1 MSRGGGSSPN
11 YNDLLK
17 KTEHYDKDER
27 YMAIS
32 DLCEA
37 LKRNAAQSGAE
48 GGGGGGGGGSS
59 FSHAAHPASSSYSS
73 QIDSLTERR
82 ICSAVLSLL
91 DDSSNDVQ
99 TVAVKTLGVLLVT
112 VQEEQ
117 VVEIADRL
125 CTLVLD
131 QSKSDL
137 RDVYAIGLKTLVE
150 TVPTSMGNIVSH
162 RLIGRLIDGI
172 HANSAAVGGKS
183 SAASGTS
190 AEEKSSEEIVLACLN
205 VLTDLLTRF
214 GSSSGAISAQHEPLL
229 NVALSQLAS
238 HRPVVRKRAGTTI
251 GVLATAI
258 SDALLHR
265 LVERILDQIDRADGL
280 GRSGKKRA
288 RRAHGDVK
296 LVGGGGRSFSEEI
309 RSADTRSLI
318 RTVCTISGTV
328 GHRLGQGHVD
338 RIVPIFLRFCD
349 PDDAVTGDDEDYDSD
364 EVMGDAADDGA
375 MAGMSEEAAAAMQV
389 ELRESCFQ
397 GFESFVLRCPSL
409 VRPHLDQI
417 IHSSLAYMRFD
428 PNYSYGDEDEGDD
441 GDEGDADDEDQ
452 EDDEEFSEEEEE
464 YSDDDDMSDEEDDE
478 NWKVRRGAIRT
489 LTAVVEAT
497 KHDASKLWIAEYA
510 WRKNSD
516 KKATVAG
523 ALVNRFK
530 EREEN
535 CRVDIIEC
543 FTRLLSYTV
552 SAASSGVLSLA
563 SSGSMDED
571 ALSSSGAVVVDLRSN
586 VSSAIVKASEKQLSA
601 KKGGERSKSSAIA
614 LLSTLCLAPGGIG
627 ELNQITS
634 VFNHVKSILNVD
646 HDDRLRRHAS
656 ANSKSLKLEALCLVR
671 IVLSC
676 GRHDPSHLKDALLPI
691 LLSEICQCVNEDW
704 YKVIAEAL
712 RVLMEVPRLMVQAS
726 ASKEEMDE
734 VAKSLYVAMEP
745 RLAEHDLDQ
754 EIKECA
760 LSASAS
766 LLSMLHASLAAEQKN
781 RIFELL
787 LERLKN
793 ETTRI
798 AAIKTLSKIG
808 EAARSNDD
816 LDLSPIMERALGQLA
831 LLLRQQ
837 SRGLKQTSL
846 ECLDTMVLCLGSDGD
861 VGMDDGLF
869 DSVLKDLGIAVADA
883 DLHLCHLSLS
893 ASNSVLKARPST
905 GPLVKGHILPAALSL
920 SRSPL
925 LQDPALSS
933 LLSLLEEMISS
944 GAIGFDELH
953 DMLVGQM
960 EAGGAKGGKQV
971 ISNLAECIA
980 TIAAAATPEKQMAFM
995 EDTIGA
1001 IKKSGDGGAQ
1011 TTQLNLLVSGNFGR
1025 KVNLSSMPVVA
1036 NDMRR
1041 IYDESFGSSNEDVKH
1056 AAALAMGRASAGAMD
1071 AFLPGILTAL
1081 EESSGKKQYLL
1092 LTSLREFIHC
1102 YREAD
1107 GGSDLVASVSL
1118 IVPHLE
1124 KNCGNDEE
1132 GVRSMVAECLGSL
1145 ACLEPKTILPVLKE
1159 LATKETPKK
1168 VFVRWTVGSAVK
1180 FAIGGYI
1187 SPTELA
1193 PFMPTFLRLLQE
1205 NDLAV
1210 KNIALLMVYSAVHHT
1225 PQLVVGLMRE
1235 QILPQIYELVQLN
1248 MERTINLGPFKH
1260 TVDDA
1265 LPLRKAALSIFATCL
1280 EKCPS
1285 SLDIPAFM
1293 PVVAKALADV
1303 EDIQLQT
1310 HQIVISMCPRHPI
1323 PLVAAA
1329 DSFVAPL
1336 EKTVNKKKGNK
1347 TGTELERVY
1356 EWIKSGLRVMIA
1368 ISNLDGAMT
1377 SRKFAEFVERIN
1389 NSAKHQPFLQAVEDE
1404 R

>member
-1 MSRGGGSSPN
+1 MSRGSFNNPN

-37 LKRNAAQSGAE
+37 LKRNAAQANSAEAMGSPPPTSGGT
-48 GGGGGGGGGSS
+48 GGNTSR
-59 FSHAAHPASSSYSS
+59 
-73 QIDSLTERR
+73 IDSQTERR

-99 TVAVKTLGVLLVT
+99 TVAVKTLSVLLIT

-117 VVEIADRL
+117 VVEIAERL

-150 TVPTSMGNIVSH
+150 TVPASMGNIVSQ
-162 RLIGRLIDGI
+162 RLIGRLVDGI
-172 HANSAAVGGKS
+172 HTNSTTQKKGKS
-183 SAASGTS
+183 TGVSSS
-190 AEEKSSEEIVLACLN
+190 AEDKNSEEIVLACLN

-214 GSSSGAISAQHEPLL
+214 GSTANSITLQHEPLL

-238 HRPVVRKRAGTTI
+238 PRPVVRKRAGTTI

-258 SDALLHR
+258 SDTLLHR
-265 LVERILDQIDRADGL
+265 LVERILDQIDKAEGL
-280 GRSGKKRA
+280 GKSGKKRA
-288 RRAHGDVK
+288 RKAHTSDYQRT
-296 LVGGGGRSFSEEI
+296 LSTSDL

-318 RTVCTISGTV
+318 RTMCTVSGTV
-328 GHRLGQGHVD
+328 GHRLNQGHID

-349 PDDAVTGDDEDYDSD
+349 PEDAVTGDDEDYDSD
-364 EVMGDAADDGA
+364 EIGGDADG
-375 MAGMSEEAAAAMQV
+375 MAGISEEAAAAMQV
-389 ELRESCFQ
+389 ELRESCFA
-397 GFESFVLRCPSL
+397 GFESFVLRCPAL
-409 VRPHLDQI
+409 IQPHLDHI

-428 PNYSYGDEDEGDD
+428 PNYQYGDEGDD
-441 GDEGDADDEDQ
+441 DEAMEEDE
-452 EDDEEFSEEEEE
+452 EDDEEFSEEDE
-464 YSDDDDMSDEEDDE
+464 YSEDDDMSDEEDDD
-478 NWKVRRGAIRT
+478 NWKVRRSAIRT
-489 LTAVVEAT
+489 LTSVVEAT
-497 KHDASKLWIAEYA
+497 KHDPSKLWIAEYA

-543 FTRLLSYTV
+543 FTRLLSFTV
-552 SAASSGVLSLA
+552 SAASAGVLVLA
-563 SSGSMDED
+563 SSSSMDDD
-571 ALSSSGAVVVDLRSN
+571 ALAASGAVVVDLRSN

-601 KKGGERSKSSAIA
+601 KKGGERSKSSAIG
-614 LLSTLCLAPGGIG
+614 LMSTLCLAPGGIG
-627 ELNQITS
+627 GSEQITS
-634 VFNHVKSILNVD
+634 VLTHVKSILNVD
-646 HDDRLRRHAS
+646 DDSKMRRHS

-671 IVLSC
+671 IMVSC
-676 GRHDPSHLKDALLPI
+676 KKHDPTHIKNALLPI
-691 LLSEICQCVNEDW
+691 LLPEICQCVKEDW

-712 RVLMEVPRLMVQAS
+712 RVLLEVPNLMILGS
-726 ASKEEMDE
+726 ASKPEMGE
-734 VAKSLYVAMEP
+734 VANSLYVAIEP

-766 LLSMLHASLAAEQKN
+766 LLSVLHASLSMEQKN

-808 EAARSNDD
+808 DAAQSNDD
-816 LDLSPIMERALGQLA
+816 LDLSPIMNETLGQLA

-837 SRGLKQTSL
+837 SRRLKQTSL
-846 ECLDTMVLCLGSDGD
+846 ECLETMVLCLGSDGH

-869 DSVLKDLGIAVADA
+869 DSVLKDLGDIISET
-883 DLHLCHLSLS
+883 DLHICHLSLS
-893 ASNSVLKARPST
+893 ASNSILKARPST
-905 GPLVKGHILPAALSL
+905 GPSVKNHILPAALTL
-920 SRSPL
+920 SKSPL
-925 LQDPALSS
+925 LQNPALSS
-933 LLSLLEEMISS
+933 LLVLLEEMTTSK
-944 GAIGFDELH
+944 AITFDNLR
-953 DMLVGQM
+953 DMLVEQIDTNGS
-960 EAGGAKGGKQV
+960 KSSKQV
-971 ISNLAECIA
+971 ISNLAECVA
-980 TIAAAATPEKQMAFM
+980 TIAAVAPPAKQNTFIKN
-995 EDTIGA
+995 TISA
-1001 IKKSGDGGAQ
+1001 IKKSGDGNAQ
-1011 TTQLNLLVSGNFGR
+1011 TTQLNLLVSGDLGR
-1025 KVNLSSMPVVA
+1025 KVDLSSMPGVA
-1036 NDMRR
+1036 DSLQQ
-1041 IYDESFGSSNEDVKH
+1041 IYDQAFGSSNEDIKH
-1056 AAALAMGRASAGAMD
+1056 AAALALGRASVGAID

-1081 EESSGKKQYLL
+1081 EKSSGKKQYLL
-1092 LTSLREFIHC
+1092 LSSLREFIHC
-1102 YREAD
+1102 YREME
-1107 GGSDLVASVSL
+1107 GGDLSSSVPL
-1118 IVPHLE
+1118 ILPHLE

-1145 ACLEPKTILPVLKE
+1145 ACLEPKMILPVLQE
-1159 LATKETPKK
+1159 LATRETPKK
-1168 VFVRWTVGSAVK
+1168 VVVRWTVGSAVK
-1180 FAIGGYI
+1180 FAIGGHM
-1187 SPTELA
+1187 SPNELA
-1193 PFMPTFLRLLQE
+1193 PFMPTFLGLLQE
-1205 NDLAV
+1205 DDLAV

-1225 PQLVVGLMRE
+1225 PQLVVGLMKE
-1235 QILPQIYELVQLN
+1235 QILPQIYELAQLN
-1248 MERTINLGPFKH
+1248 MERRIDLGPFKH

-1265 LPLRKAALSIFATCL
+1265 LPLRKAALSVFATCL

-1303 EDIQLQT
+1303 EDVQLQT
-1310 HQIVISMCPRHPI
+1310 HTIVISMCSRHPI

-1336 EKTVNKKKGNK
+1336 EKTVNKKKGQK

-1368 ISNLDGAMT
+1368 VSKLDGAMNN
-1377 SRKFAEFVERIN
+1377 RKFAEFVDRIN
-1389 NSAKHQPFLQAVEDE
+1389 NSSKHGPFLQAVEDE

>member
-1 MSRGGGSSPN
+1 MSRGSYGNPN
-11 YNDLLK
+11 YNNLLK

-37 LKRNAAQSGAE
+37 LKRNAAQANSAEVVGSPPPAGGA
-48 GGGGGGGGGSS
+48 GSS
-59 FSHAAHPASSSYSS
+59 AS
-73 QIDSLTERR
+73 QIDPQTERR

-99 TVAVKTLGVLLVT
+99 TVAVKALSVLLIT

-117 VVEIADRL
+117 VVEIAERL

-150 TVPTSMGNIVSH
+150 TVPASMGNIVSQ
-162 RLIGRLIDGI
+162 RLIGRLVDGI
-172 HANSAAVGGKS
+172 HTNSTTQNRGKSAAAVGGVSS
-183 SAASGTS
+183 SADD
-190 AEEKSSEEIVLACLN
+190 KNSEEIVLACLN

-214 GSSSGAISAQHEPLL
+214 GSTANSITLQHEPLL

-238 HRPVVRKRAGTTI
+238 PRPVVRKRAGTTI
-251 GVLATAI
+251 GVLATVI
-258 SDALLHR
+258 SDTLLHR
-265 LVERILDQIDRADGL
+265 LVERVLDQIDQAEGL

-288 RRAHGDVK
+288 RKAHGGDYK
-296 LVGGGGRSFSEEI
+296 RTLSASDL

-318 RTVCTISGTV
+318 RTMCTVSGTV
-328 GHRLGQGHVD
+328 GHRLNQGHID

-349 PDDAVTGDDEDYDSD
+349 PEDAVTGDDEDYESD
-364 EVMGDAADDGA
+364 DAGGDGA
-375 MAGMSEEAAAAMQV
+375 EGMQGISEEAAAAMQI
-389 ELRESCFQ
+389 ELRESCFA
-397 GFESFVLRCPSL
+397 GFESFVLRCPAL
-409 VRPHLDQI
+409 IQPHLDQI

-428 PNYSYGDEDEGDD
+428 PNYSYGDEDD
-441 GDEGDADDEDQ
+441 GEDGEAMDED
-452 EDDEEFSEEEEE
+452 EEESEEYSEEDE

-478 NWKVRRGAIRT
+478 NWKVRRSAIRT
-489 LTAVVEAT
+489 LTSVVEAT
-497 KHDASKLWIAEYA
+497 KHDPSKLWIADYA

-516 KKATVAG
+516 RKATVAG

-552 SAASSGVLSLA
+552 SAASVGVLVLA
-563 SSGSMDED
+563 SGGSMDDD
-571 ALSSSGAVVVDLRSN
+571 ALVASGAVVVDLRSN

-627 ELNQITS
+627 GSEQITS
-634 VFNHVKSILNVD
+634 VFTHVKTILDLN
-646 HDDRLRRHAS
+646 DDARMRRHVS

-671 IVLSC
+671 IMLSC
-676 GRHDPSHLKDALLPI
+676 KKHDPAHIKGALLPI
-691 LLSEICQCVNEDW
+691 LLPEICHCVKEDW

-712 RVLMEVPRLMVQAS
+712 RVLLEVPNLMVLGS
-726 ASKEEMDE
+726 ASKSEMDE
-734 VAKSLYVAMEP
+734 VANSLYVAIEP

-766 LLSMLHASLAAEQKN
+766 LLSVHHASLSMEQKN

-808 EAARSNDD
+808 DAARSNKD
-816 LDLSPIMERALGQLA
+816 LDLSPIMNETLGQLA

-861 VGMDDGLF
+861 VDMDDGLF
-869 DSVLKDLGIAVADA
+869 DSVLKDLGDIISDT
-883 DLHLCHLSLS
+883 DLHICHLSLS
-893 ASNSVLKARPST
+893 ASNSILKARPST
-905 GPLVKGHILPAALSL
+905 GSLVKNHILPAALTL
-920 SRSPL
+920 SKSPL

-933 LLSLLEEMISS
+933 LLALLEELITSK
-944 GAIGFDELH
+944 AVTFDILH
-953 DMLVGQM
+953 DMLVEQIDNNGS
-960 EAGGAKGGKQV
+960 KSSKQV

-980 TIAAAATPEKQMAFM
+980 TIAAVSTAAKQNTFIKS
-995 EDTIGA
+995 TISA
-1001 IKKSGDGGAQ
+1001 ITQSGDGNAQ
-1011 TTQLNLLVSGNFGR
+1011 TTQLNLLVSGDFGR
-1025 KVNLSSMPVVA
+1025 KVDLSSMPGVA
-1036 NDMRR
+1036 DSLQQ
-1041 IYDESFGSSNEDVKH
+1041 IFDQAFDSSNEDIKH
-1056 AAALAMGRASAGAMD
+1056 AAALALGRASVGAID
-1071 AFLPGILTAL
+1071 AFLPGILAAL
-1081 EESSGKKQYLL
+1081 EQSSGKKQYLL
-1092 LTSLREFIHC
+1092 LSSLREFIHC
-1102 YREAD
+1102 YREME
-1107 GGSDLVASVSL
+1107 GGNLSSSVPL
-1118 IVPHLE
+1118 ILPHLE
-1124 KNCGNDEE
+1124 KNCENDEE

-1145 ACLEPKTILPVLKE
+1145 ACLEPKMILPVLEK
-1159 LATKETPKK
+1159 LATKDTPKK
-1168 VFVRWTVGSAVK
+1168 VVVRWSVGSAVK
-1180 FAIGGYI
+1180 FAIGGHI

-1193 PFMPTFLRLLQE
+1193 PFMPTFLGLLE
-1205 NDLAV
+1205 EDDLAV

-1225 PQLVVGLMRE
+1225 PQLVVGLMKE
-1235 QILPQIYELVQLN
+1235 QILPQIYELAQLN
-1248 MERTINLGPFKH
+1248 MERKINLGPFKH

-1265 LPLRKAALSIFATCL
+1265 LPLRKAALSVFATCL

-1310 HQIVISMCPRHPI
+1310 HAIVISMCSRHPI

-1329 DSFVAPL
+1329 DSFVSPL
-1336 EKTVNKKKGNK
+1336 EKTVNKKKGQK

-1368 ISNLDGAMT
+1368 ISKLDGAMNN
-1377 SRKFAEFVERIN
+1377 RKFAEFVDRIN
-1389 NSAKHQPFLQAVEDE
+1389 NSPKHAPFLQAVEDE

>member
-1 MSRGGGSSPN
+1 MSRGGSNPN

-37 LKRNAAQSGAE
+37 LKRNAAHANSAE
-48 GGGGGGGGGSS
+48 VVGSPS
-59 FSHAAHPASSSYSS
+59 AGNAASSSSYP
-73 QIDSLTERR
+73 QIDSQTERR

-99 TVAVKTLGVLLVT
+99 TVAVKTLSVLLST

-117 VVEIADRL
+117 VVEIAERL

-150 TVPTSMGNIVSH
+150 TVPASMGNVVSQ
-162 RLIGRLIDGI
+162 RLIGRLVDGI
-172 HANSAAVGGKS
+172 HTNSTTQNKT
-183 SAASGTS
+183 ASGTVSSS
-190 AEEKSSEEIVLACLN
+190 AEDKNSEEIVLACLN

-214 GSSSGAISAQHEPLL
+214 GSTANSITLQHEPLL
-229 NVALSQLAS
+229 NVTLSQLAS
-238 HRPVVRKRAGTTI
+238 PRPVVRKRAGTTI
-251 GVLATAI
+251 GVLATVI
-258 SDALLHR
+258 SDTLLHR
-265 LVERILDQIDRADGL
+265 LVERVLDQIDQSEGL
-280 GRSGKKRA
+280 GKSGKKRA
-288 RRAHGDVK
+288 RKAHKGDSGK
-296 LVGGGGRSFSEEI
+296 RTTDKRTLSSSDL

-318 RTVCTISGTV
+318 RTMCTVSGTV
-328 GHRLGQGHVD
+328 GHRLNQGHVD

-364 EVMGDAADDGA
+364 EVMGDADDT
-375 MAGMSEEAAAAMQV
+375 AGMSEEAAAAMQI
-389 ELRESCFQ
+389 ELRESCFA
-397 GFESFVLRCPSL
+397 GFESFVLRCPAL
-409 VRPHLDQI
+409 IRPHLDQI

-428 PNYSYGDEDEGDD
+428 PNYSYGDEDD
-441 GDEGDADDEDQ
+441 GDEAIEEEEEDA
-452 EDDEEFSEEEEE
+452 EEFSEEEDE

-478 NWKVRRGAIRT
+478 NWKVRRSAIRT
-489 LTAVVEAT
+489 LTSVVEAT
-497 KHDASKLWIAEYA
+497 KHDPSKLWIAEYA
-510 WRKNSD
+510 WRKNSE
-516 KKATVAG
+516 KKTTVAG

-552 SAASSGVLSLA
+552 SAASSGVLVLA
-563 SSGSMDED
+563 SCSSMDDD
-571 ALSSSGAVVVDLRSN
+571 ALSASGTVVVDLRSN

-627 ELNQITS
+627 GSVQITS
-634 VFNHVKSILNVD
+634 VFTHVKSILNVN
-646 HDDRLRRHAS
+646 DDSKMRRHVI
-656 ANSKSLKLEALCLVR
+656 NSKSLKLEALCLVR
-671 IVLSC
+671 IMLSC
-676 GRHDPSHLKDALLPI
+676 KKHDATHIKSALLPI
-691 LLSEICQCVNEDW
+691 LLPEICQCVKEDW

-712 RVLMEVPRLMVQAS
+712 RVLVEVPNLMILGS
-726 ASKEEMDE
+726 ASKSEMDE
-734 VAKSLYVAMEP
+734 VAKSLYVAIEP

-760 LSASAS
+760 LSASSS
-766 LLSMLHASLAAEQKN
+766 LLSLLHASLSTEQKN

-808 EAARSNDD
+808 DAAQSNED
-816 LDLSPIMERALGQLA
+816 LDLSSIMNETLGQLA

-846 ECLDTMVLCLGSDGD
+846 ICLDTMVLCLGSDGD
-861 VGMDDGLF
+861 VDMDDGLF
-869 DSVLKDLGIAVADA
+869 DSVLKDLGDIISDT
-883 DLHLCHLSLS
+883 DLNICHLSLS
-893 ASNSVLKARPST
+893 ASNSILKARPST
-905 GPLVKGHILPAALSL
+905 GPLVKSHILPAALTL
-920 SRSPL
+920 SKSPL

-933 LLSLLEEMISS
+933 LLVLLEELITSK
-944 GAIGFDELH
+944 AVTFDKLR
-953 DMLVGQM
+953 DMLVEQM
-960 EAGGAKGGKQV
+960 ETNGSKSSKQV

-980 TIAAAATPEKQMAFM
+980 TIAAVATPAKQKTFIKS
-995 EDTIGA
+995 TISA
-1001 IKKSGDGGAQ
+1001 IKNSGDGNAR
-1011 TTQLNLLVSGNFGR
+1011 TTQLNLLVSGDLGR
-1025 KVNLSSMPVVA
+1025 KVDLSSMPGVA
-1036 NDMRR
+1036 DSIQQ
-1041 IYDESFGSSNEDVKH
+1041 IYDQSFDSSNEDIKH
-1056 AAALAMGRASAGAMD
+1056 AAALALGRASVGAID

-1092 LTSLREFIHC
+1092 LSSLREFIHC
-1102 YREAD
+1102 YREME
-1107 GGSDLVASVSL
+1107 GGNLSSSVPL
-1118 IVPHLE
+1118 ILPHLE
-1124 KNCGNDEE
+1124 KNCESDQE

-1145 ACLEPKTILPVLKE
+1145 ACLEPKMILPVLEK
-1159 LATKETPKK
+1159 LATKETPNK
-1168 VFVRWTVGSAVK
+1168 VVVRWTVGSAVK
-1180 FAIGGYI
+1180 FAIGGHI

-1193 PFMPTFLRLLQE
+1193 PFMPTFLGLLQE
-1205 NDLAV
+1205 DDLAV

-1225 PQLVVGLMRE
+1225 PQLVVGLMKE
-1235 QILPQIYELVQLN
+1235 QILPQLYELAQLN
-1248 MERTINLGPFKH
+1248 MERKIDLGPFKH

-1265 LPLRKAALSIFATCL
+1265 LPLRKAALSVFATCL
-1280 EKCPS
+1280 DKCPS
-1285 SLDIPAFM
+1285 SLDIPALM

-1303 EDIQLQT
+1303 EDVQLQM
-1310 HQIVISMCPRHPI
+1310 HSIVISMCSRHPI

-1329 DSFVAPL
+1329 DSFVAAL
-1336 EKTVNKKKGNK
+1336 EKTVNKKKGQK
-1347 TGTELERVY
+1347 TGTELDRVY

-1368 ISNLDGAMT
+1368 ISKLDGAMNQ
-1377 SRKFAEFVERIN
+1377 RKFADFVDRIN
-1389 NSAKHQPFLQAVEDE
+1389 NSSKHGPFLHAVEDE